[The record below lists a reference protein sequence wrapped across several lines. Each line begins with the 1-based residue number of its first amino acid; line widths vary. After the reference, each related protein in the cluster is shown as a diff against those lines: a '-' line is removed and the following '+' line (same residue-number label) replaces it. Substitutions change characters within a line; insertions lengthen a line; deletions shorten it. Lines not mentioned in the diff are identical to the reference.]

1 MMRARH
7 HLLAPLLLASLA
19 LAACADQ
26 TGQTAPLQSAAEA
39 VASPRPSPTPEPL
52 RNPGKLIHVVVALCD
67 NRFQGIVPVPPRIGN
82 GDDPANNLYWGAA
95 FGVKTFFRKAQDW
108 SLLADI
114 PNPKPGVLE
123 RLVFKHRAKEVYL
136 VADAYRGREIRMA
149 TWNFLQFA
157 AGASAEPIEVASG
170 SAPLRLLAGGG
181 ADLVAYVGHDGLMDF
196 TLPESPQHEDD
207 RRREAIILACAS
219 KNYFAGPLQPTGAEP
234 LLWTTGLMAPEAY
247 VLKAAL
253 DGWIAGENGDA
264 VRRRAAET
272 YHKYQ
277 HCGLNAALRLFASGW

>member
-1 MMRARH
+1 MRRRY
-7 HLLAPLLLASLA
+7 LLAPLILAVLA

-26 TGQTAPLQSAAEA
+26 TGQTVPLQSTREA
-39 VASPRPSPTPEPL
+39 TADPQPQPSLPPEPL

-67 NRFQGIVPVPPRIGN
+67 NQFQGIVPVPARIGN

-95 FGVKTFFRKAQDW
+95 FGVETFFRKAKEW
-108 SLLADI
+108 SLLAEV

-123 RLVFKHRAKEVYL
+123 RLVFKHRTKEVYL

-149 TWNFLQFA
+149 TWDFLRFA
-157 AGASAEPIEVASG
+157 AGTEPIELEAG
-170 SAPLRLLAGGG
+170 STRLVAGGG

-196 TLPESPQHEDD
+196 TLPEAPRPADD
-207 RRREAIILACAS
+207 RRRETIILACAS

-253 DGWIAGENGDA
+253 DGWVAEEGGDA
-264 VRRRAAET
+264 VRRRAAAA

-277 HCGLNAALRLFASGW
+277 RCGMSAALRLFANGW

>member
-1 MMRARH
+1 MMRAC
-7 HLLAPLLLASLA
+7 LLFPFLLA

-26 TGQTAPLQSAAEA
+26 TGQTSPLQS
-39 VASPRPSPTPEPL
+39 PPPSPASEPL

-95 FGVKTFFRKAQDW
+95 FGVKTFFRKAREW
-108 SLLADI
+108 SLLADVK
-114 PNPKPGVLE
+114 NPKPGVLE
-123 RLVFKHRAKEVYL
+123 RLVFKHRDKEIYL

-157 AGASAEPIEVASG
+157 AGAGAEPIELKPG

-196 TLPESPQHEDD
+196 TLPESPRPQDD
-207 RRREAIILACAS
+207 RRRQAIILACIS
-219 KNYFAGPLQPTGAEP
+219 KSYFAGPLQPTGAEP

-253 DGWIAGENGDA
+253 DGWIAGENGEA
-264 VRRRAAET
+264 VRRRAAES

-277 HCGLNAALRLFASGW
+277 RCGTNAALRLFASGW